1 MKRELVVK
9 NVTGAWDVF
18 TLSETVNW
26 EVVSADGPWPP
37 WPKEVWGGLEVT
49 KGGELLALYGPGM
62 WVSVKIRD
70 TNAEAPTA
78 TE

>member
-18 TLSETVNW
+18 TLSEAVNW
-26 EVVSADGPWPP
+26 EVVSAGGP

-49 KGGELLALYGPGM
+49 EGGELLALYGPGM

-70 TNAEAPTA
+70 THAEAPTA
-78 TE
+78 TG